1 MKSLAL
7 LFLVVSI
14 VFITMGYME
23 RKVKS
28 KEENKVIE
36 YRFVPRTLLEEQTY
50 AQNLKRNF
58 SDMFENEDAY
68 LSSAMV

>member
-36 YRFVPRTLLEEQTY
+36 YRFVPRTFLEEQTY
-50 AQNLKRNF
+50 AQNLKNNF